1 MGYGWRSDRNTGLQS
16 FAQEKKVLACSGQG
30 EPEGASKNRFFRW
43 AGLKRNKGRGGSPIP
58 GSKKEDVGSRVFH
71 RRERK
76 IDSSDMSIPIRRER
90 VEEAKRKRLNGD
102 YDSQEVYQKIADRL
116 MDLFGI

>member
-1 MGYGWRSDRNTGLQS
+1 MG
-16 FAQEKKVLACSGQG
+16 CSGQG
-30 EPEGASKNRFFRW
+30 EPDGAKKNPFFCS
-43 AGLKRNKGRGGSPIP
+43 AGGNRNRRMTNSPNPDGMNAKG
-58 GSKKEDVGSRVFH
+58 DSRAFH
-71 RRERK
+71 KRERK
-76 IDSSDMSIPIRRER
+76 IDSSDTPTSIRRDR